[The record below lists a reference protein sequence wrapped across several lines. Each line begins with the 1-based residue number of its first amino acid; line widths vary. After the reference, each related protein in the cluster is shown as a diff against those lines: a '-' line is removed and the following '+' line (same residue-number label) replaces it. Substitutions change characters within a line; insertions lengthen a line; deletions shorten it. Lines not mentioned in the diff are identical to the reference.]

1 MTTGPDRP
9 AGARRPYGSAAVETL
24 AAVRRARDFVDRY
37 YADPIDLADI
47 AAAAGYSR
55 YHLVRAFKAAYGETP
70 GRYLQRRRVER
81 AQELLRVADLDVTE
95 ICHLV
100 GFTSLGSFSSL
111 FSELVGVSPSRF
123 QRDAQASGPRLIPGC
138 YILMWGRPR
147 PLGPNTATAEKP
159 TAARPA

>member
-9 AGARRPYGSAAVETL
+9 DGVARRPAGSAAVETL
-24 AAVRRARDFVDRY
+24 VAVRRARDFIDKH
-37 YADPIDLADI
+37 YADPLDLADI

-81 AQELLRVADLDVTE
+81 AQELLRVAHLNVTE

-111 FSELVGVSPSRF
+111 FSELVGVSPSQF
-123 QRDAQASGPRLIPGC
+123 QRDAHAAGPPLIPGC
-138 YILMWGRPR
+138 YILMWGRPLPKR
-147 PLGPNTATAEKP
+147 ATTEKP
-159 TAARPA
+159 AAARTS